1 MLILINVR
9 RQLITYS
16 MYIHTGI
23 LLPGV
28 CARLPRH
35 LSLSHWCLLSQKHT
49 LLSHCCNNVNYNDH
63 HTHTAG
69 FHPLMCTWLI
79 RRASDITAQLQSLVR
94 SPLTVSHMRHVAD
107 LTAGN
112 FHTSSRNQGGDGSY
126 WKTSAAV
133 LVFQSM
139 NDWFYFMFGCLQEPS
154 LKALFKD
161 INQIIENYR
170 EFYKYIHTA
179 SQV

>member
-1 MLILINVR
+1 MCPTSSSFIFVTLM
-9 RQLITYS
+9 S
-16 MYIHTGI
+16 AF
-23 LLPGV
+23 PE
-28 CARLPRH
+28 
-35 LSLSHWCLLSQKHT
+35 HT

-79 RRASDITAQLQSLVR
+79 RRARLSDITAQLQSLVR

-139 NDWFYFMFGCLQEPS
+139 NDWFYFMFGRLQEPS

-170 EFYKYIHTA
+170 ELYKYIHTA